1 MKKFKGLVC
10 LTLALGL
17 VQSSNVFAV
26 ENLNTSERIPSYM
39 EPGSVIQYNSNKE
52 MSLFKK
58 GTTANKLNSSSS
70 SSSYEPSSDLP
81 KITANMTVIYDAL
94 GGPIVVIPKSKSDL
108 NVVMKE
114 VNLTSTDKP
123 MIATTQTQIGTI
135 SWFDIGAEDDTFTHH
150 YADDGAAHRTIAA
163 FTPVSVVNSN
173 NMKYATVR
181 ILDRGP
187 YVTGRI
193 LDMAKYSFNL
203 VAKESDGLF
212 RGAIGW

>member
-17 VQSSNVFAV
+17 VQSSMVFAV

-39 EPGSVIQYNSNKE
+39 EPGSVIQYNSNRE

-58 GTTANKLNSSSS
+58 GTTANKLNSSN
-70 SSSYEPSSDLP
+70 YEPSSDLP

-114 VNLTSTDKP
+114 VKLTSTDKP

-135 SWFDIGAEDDTFTHH
+135 SWFDIWAEDYTFTHY

-163 FTPVSVVNSN
+163 FTPVSVVNASN
-173 NMKYATVR
+173 KKYTTVR
-181 ILDRGP
+181 ILDRGT
-187 YVTGRI
+187 YVNGRI

-212 RGAIGW
+212 RGSIG